1 MNNINYQNSIQELTK
16 LLCQL
21 SNYIFQVNSIITQ
34 MNNIISQINNP
45 IINQINSNISPLF
58 NNNLILNANNN
69 FNHFMKPQNSN
80 FLKNPLNV
88 IFDFKATTYDYCVCN
103 LVLNNDMS
111 IKEMINLL
119 NGRLDKDISNTI
131 SKGDIY
137 FEFNNQKIDIYS
149 EKKIS
154 ELFSINMFDWTKNKN
169 FNFKI
174 YAYQI
179 KLLTG

>member
-1 MNNINYQNSIQELTK
+1 
-16 LLCQL
+16 
-21 SNYIFQVNSIITQ
+21 
-34 MNNIISQINNP
+34 
-45 IINQINSNISPLF
+45 
-58 NNNLILNANNN
+58 
-69 FNHFMKPQNSN
+69 
-80 FLKNPLNV
+80 
-88 IFDFKATTYDYCVCN
+88 
-103 LVLNNDMS
+103 
-111 IKEMINLL
+111 MINLL
-119 NGRLDKDISNTI
+119 HRRLDKNIS
-131 SKGDIY
+131 SEIY